1 MARIELEIYTPGYK
15 PNGREVAVIETSR
28 GTVRAELFGCEAP
41 VTVGNFIELAAKG
54 FYDSLKFHAKKPGSV
69 VLGGCPTTRTMGPAQ
84 VLAAAQGAIRGMHPG
99 TGDARY
105 TIIDEWEDNPR
116 NAHRLGSL
124 CMAHKSAPNS
134 GSCQFYF
141 SLDEQPE
148 FDDKYTVFGQA
159 TEGARGDRAAGHRR
173 RHQGHRHRGSRR
185 GGSGRGH
192 RPGHAAPSHAPG
204 GLGRHRGRA
213 GRARCCQGPQ
223 SRLRRSRSSHGQAE
237 APKIRCRAEFGGF
250 WSKNS

>member
-99 TGDARY
+99 TGTRATPSSTSGRTTRETPIGSAACAWLISPRPTPAAASSISRWTNSPSS
-105 TIIDEWEDNPR
+105 TISTR
-116 NAHRLGSL
+116 
-124 CMAHKSAPNS
+124 CSA
-134 GSCQFYF
+134 
-141 SLDEQPE
+141 
-148 FDDKYTVFGQA
+148 
-159 TEGARGDRAAGHRR
+159 RR
-173 RHQGHRHRGSRR
+173 RKGSR
-185 GGSGRGH
+185 
-192 RPGHAAPSHAPG
+192 
-204 GLGRHRGRA
+204 
-213 GRARCCQGPQ
+213 
-223 SRLRRSRSSHGQAE
+223 
-237 APKIRCRAEFGGF
+237 
-250 WSKNS
+250 

>member
-28 GTVRAELFGCEAP
+28 GIVRAELFGCEAP

-105 TIIDEWEDNPR
+105 TVIDEWEDNPR

-159 TEGARGDRAAGHRR
+159 TEGLEVIEQLAIGDAIKGIVIEGADEEALAAAIARETPRPPTPQEALAAIERERAERAAA
-173 RHQGHRHRGSRR
+173 Q
-185 GGSGRGH
+185 
-192 RPGHAAPSHAPG
+192 AAA
-204 GLGRHRGRA
+204 A
-213 GRARCCQGPQ
+213 KAAVEA
-223 SRLRRSRSSHGQAE
+223 AE
-237 APKIRCRAEFGGF
+237 VAE
-250 WSKNS
+250 

>member
-84 VLAAAQGAIRGMHPG
+84 VLAAAQGAIRGMHTG

-105 TIIDEWEDNPR
+105 TIIDEWEDNP
-116 NAHRLGSL
+116 
-124 CMAHKSAPNS
+124 
-134 GSCQFYF
+134 
-141 SLDEQPE
+141 
-148 FDDKYTVFGQA
+148 
-159 TEGARGDRAAGHRR
+159 
-173 RHQGHRHRGSRR
+173 
-185 GGSGRGH
+185 
-192 RPGHAAPSHAPG
+192 
-204 GLGRHRGRA
+204 
-213 GRARCCQGPQ
+213 
-223 SRLRRSRSSHGQAE
+223 
-237 APKIRCRAEFGGF
+237 
-250 WSKNS
+250 